1 MLFIYLFILLLVFF
15 LDIIVV
21 FALLSIDFQSSTHL
35 CMQFMCV

>member
-1 MLFIYLFILLLVFF
+1 MYVIYFTFSNFF